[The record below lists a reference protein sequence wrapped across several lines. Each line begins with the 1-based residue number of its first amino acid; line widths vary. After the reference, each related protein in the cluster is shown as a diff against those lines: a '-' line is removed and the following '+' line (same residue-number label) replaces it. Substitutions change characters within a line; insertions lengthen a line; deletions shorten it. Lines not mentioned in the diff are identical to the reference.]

1 MRTTKLPS
9 GLKTLF
15 IKMAH
20 GIVNGGRALLRWRNS
35 APFVAIGTILFT
47 LCVFELLELLYAML
61 ALAFCLLVIGVA
73 LFLYYR
79 PVHPDYRLLTPY
91 ERILKYQEYDITR
104 GTDVYVDDLG
114 DWWETSDGGRTFSR
128 ISPFSA
134 VSDRSGTDKKV
145 EGMKNE

>member
-1 MRTTKLPS
+1 MEEMERQYQAYLAEIEAYLGRLFQTEAPYGRLQEAMRYSLLS
-9 GLKTLF
+9 GGKRVRPVLT
-15 IKMAH
+15 
-20 GIVNGGRALLRWRNS
+20 
-35 APFVAIGTILFT
+35 
-47 LCVFELLELLYAML
+47 
-61 ALAFCLLVIGVA
+61 LAFCLLVIGVA

-91 ERILKYQEYDITR
+91 ERILKYKEYDITR

-134 VSDRSGTDKKV
+134 VSDRSGTDKKI